1 MNNIALN
8 LLTIKQRIIDSW
20 ENTVHR
26 TSEVKLLLAAKTV
39 SVDKIKIVFEE
50 SETLIGENKV
60 Q

>member
-26 TSEVKLLLAAKTV
+26 TSEVKLLLATKTV